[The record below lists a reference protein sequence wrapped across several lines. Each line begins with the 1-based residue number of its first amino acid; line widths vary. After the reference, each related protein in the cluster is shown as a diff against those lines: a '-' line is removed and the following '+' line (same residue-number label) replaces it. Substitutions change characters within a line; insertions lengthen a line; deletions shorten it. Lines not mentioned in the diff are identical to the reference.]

1 MEDRLAPL
9 YRALMHAQALG
20 VCTETILLDCASLF
34 WYNGSIGEY
43 YGSGYVRRRARGAG
57 LGAREARGA

>member
-1 MEDRLAPL
+1 MDCGIGAQVMEDRHLPL

-20 VCTETILLDCASLF
+20 VCTETILLDCAQHF

-43 YGSGYVRRRARGAG
+43 YGSAYVRRSARGA
-57 LGAREARGA
+57 

>member
-1 MEDRLAPL
+1 MEDRHLPL

-20 VCTETILLDCASLF
+20 VCTETILLDCAALF

-43 YGSGYVRRRARGAG
+43 YGDAYVRRRARGA
-57 LGAREARGA
+57 